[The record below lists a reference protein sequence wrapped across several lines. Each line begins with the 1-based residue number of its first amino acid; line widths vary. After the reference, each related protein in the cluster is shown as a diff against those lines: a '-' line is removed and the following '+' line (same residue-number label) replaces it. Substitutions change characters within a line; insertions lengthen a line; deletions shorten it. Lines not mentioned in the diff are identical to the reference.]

1 MTPAIIGFAVVF
13 LILIYTIYLIRSYQ
27 LSAHMAISWLLAEV
41 AFLVILISSSMRSSI
56 RAFLGDES
64 AMYSMVLFG
73 AVWVIFLMLES
84 LTRISSLTSK
94 LKDINQQLALTKERL
109 DRAEQLI
116 QVKFS
121 DA

>member
-1 MTPAIIGFAVVF
+1 MTPAIIGFSVVF

-116 QVKFS
+116 HVKFS